1 MATESFPKTIKAIGF
16 NQNGD
21 IDVIEEL
28 KDIPFPPV
36 NDDDVIIKVEYAGVN
51 FIDTYQRAGL
61 YPSAKF
67 PVILGIEASGTVVKL
82 PASEKALHGLD
93 LKVGDKVATLV
104 NNSFAEY
111 VALPAWRVAKL
122 PATVDTRT
130 GAAVILQGLTGP
142 KRLGILQES
151 VGVTADGP
159 LTFARESYAIKK
171 GDIILIYAAAG
182 GVGNL
187 LTAIALHFGATVI
200 ATVST
205 ETKAEFVRYIGAQHV
220 LITSTQSVVDEVL
233 KITDGKGVHAI
244 FDGIGK
250 DTFEDNFK
258 LVRRKGTIVSIGNA
272 SGVAP
277 PLNILRLSEKNIKIV
292 RPRTSGYVTTPE
304 ETKHYQDELLSLL
317 VQGAFKVQRCQDY
330 PFTAEGVQ
338 QSQKDIT
345 SRGTVGKLLI
355 NVAGL

>member
-130 GAAVILQGLTGP
+130 GAAVILQGLT
-142 KRLGILQES
+142 
-151 VGVTADGP
+151 A